1 MDVSIVIPLFNE
13 SESIKELDDWIS
25 LSFKYEDLDF
35 EVVYIDDGSNDS
47 SWDIIKSIC
56 QNNSNRKGISFIKNY
71 GKSQALKVGFSEAK
85 GKYIAT
91 LDADLQDSPEE
102 IPLMIKKLK
111 ENNLDLISGWKKK
124 RYDSYIYKRIP
135 SYFFNLVAR
144 VFSGIN
150 LNDFNCGIKVYKK
163 EVAKSINLYADMHR
177 FIPILA
183 KSQGFNK
190 IGEHVV
196 KHQARKYGKTKFG
209 NERFIR
215 GFLDIITLWFT
226 EKFGRRPMHF
236 FGTIGTIMFIVG
248 ILFTIYLGYN
258 KLFIDTSSR
267 LITSKPEFYIALI
280 TILLG
285 AQFFIAGFLAEIII
299 KFNNSK
305 NKYSIKEK
313 TF

>member
-25 LSFKYEDLDF
+25 LSLKYEGLEY
-35 EVVYIDDGSNDS
+35 EVIYIDDGSTDS
-47 SWDIIKSIC
+47 SWDIIKNII

-71 GKSQALKVGFSEAK
+71 GKSQALRVGFSEAK

-102 IPLMIKKLK
+102 IPLMLKKLI
-111 ENNLDLISGWKKK
+111 ENDHDLISGWKKK
-124 RYDSYIYKRIP
+124 RRDSFITKRIP

-163 EVAKSINLYADMHR
+163 EVVKSISLYADMHR

-183 KSQGFNK
+183 KNQGFNR

-215 GFLDIITLWFT
+215 GLLDIITLWFT

-236 FGTIGTIMFIVG
+236 FGTIGTIMFILGVF
-248 ILFTIYLGYN
+248 FTIYLGYY

-280 TILLG
+280 TIVLG

-299 KFNNSK
+299 KFNISK